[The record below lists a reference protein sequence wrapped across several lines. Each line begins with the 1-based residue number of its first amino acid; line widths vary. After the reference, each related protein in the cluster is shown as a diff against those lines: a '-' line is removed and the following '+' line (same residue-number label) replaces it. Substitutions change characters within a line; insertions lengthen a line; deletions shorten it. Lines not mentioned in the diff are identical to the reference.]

1 MSSNSSVNSQSST
14 AVDQMEP
21 AKNSKKYIRCI
32 VLEQVKSDIGEKIK
46 IKSLIL
52 LRE

>member
-21 AKNSKKYIRCI
+21 AKQQKVYKMLD
-32 VLEQVKSDIGEKIK
+32 LEQVKSDISEKMK
-46 IKSLIL
+46 LKNL
-52 LRE
+52 